1 MTLDIDTVS
10 ASGGRLGCGT
20 ILVIDD
26 SNCIVD
32 IVRNNL
38 DFFRGESCGKCTP
51 CREGGQQLY
60 NLVTRISRGLATLP
74 DLEKI
79 DELTETM
86 RLTALCG
93 LGHSTAVPVQTSIQ
107 NFRKEY
113 LAHID
118 RDYCPV
124 CAQAA
129 VAEGIYEAE
138 EDYRNDGNSRMG
150 RRRAAVGERDVM
162 YDSYDAYAR
171 HRSRGTSYAGRF
183 ERRGGREA

>member
-1 MTLDIDTVS
+1 MAMLLTNPDSTKFTQRVKTAMMPVLLRHFNISENDEKAVYVLEFYL
-10 ASGGRLGCGT
+10 AGRFMGL
-20 ILVIDD
+20 
-26 SNCIVD
+26 
-32 IVRNNL
+32 
-38 DFFRGESCGKCTP
+38 
-51 CREGGQQLY
+51 
-60 NLVTRISRGLATLP
+60 GLAARRNL
-74 DLEKI
+74 
-79 DELTETM
+79 ELTETM

>member
-1 MTLDIDTVS
+1 
-10 ASGGRLGCGT
+10 
-20 ILVIDD
+20 
-26 SNCIVD
+26 
-32 IVRNNL
+32 
-38 DFFRGESCGKCTP
+38 
-51 CREGGQQLY
+51 
-60 NLVTRISRGLATLP
+60 
-74 DLEKI
+74 I

>member
-1 MTLDIDTVS
+1 
-10 ASGGRLGCGT
+10 
-20 ILVIDD
+20 
-26 SNCIVD
+26 
-32 IVRNNL
+32 
-38 DFFRGESCGKCTP
+38 
-51 CREGGQQLY
+51 
-60 NLVTRISRGLATLP
+60 
-74 DLEKI
+74 
-79 DELTETM
+79 M

-138 EDYRNDGNSRMG
+138 EDYRNDGNGRMG
-150 RRRAAVGERDVM
+150 RRRDEVI

-171 HRSRGTSYAGRF
+171 HRRRGASYAGQF
-183 ERRGGREA
+183 KRRGGGEA

>member
-1 MTLDIDTVS
+1 
-10 ASGGRLGCGT
+10 
-20 ILVIDD
+20 
-26 SNCIVD
+26 
-32 IVRNNL
+32 
-38 DFFRGESCGKCTP
+38 
-51 CREGGQQLY
+51 
-60 NLVTRISRGLATLP
+60 
-74 DLEKI
+74 
-79 DELTETM
+79 M

-124 CAQAA
+124 CTQAA

-138 EDYRNDGNSRMG
+138 EDYRNDGNSRIG
-150 RRRAAVGERDVM
+150 IRRAAVGERDVI

-171 HRSRGTSYAGRF
+171 HRSRGKHPM
-183 ERRGGREA
+183 RGQF